1 VQVLVPRESNHVT
14 VDWLARRHFEELLRA
29 GVRILRYRHIM
40 IHSKTATVD
49 GVWSTVGSA
58 NIDRYSML
66 GNYEINL
73 EVYSKP
79 FADQMERMFELDKT
93 NADELTLAEWE
104 RRPLHERLVERAL
117 STLSP
122 LV

>member
-1 VQVLVPRESNHVT
+1 
-14 VDWLARRHFEELLRA
+14 
-29 GVRILRYRHIM
+29 M

-73 EVYSKP
+73 EVYSAR
-79 FADQMERMFELDKT
+79 FAPQMERMFELDKT
-93 NADELTLAEWE
+93 NADELTIEEWE
-104 RRPLHERLVERAL
+104 RRPLPAKIGERLL
-117 STLSP
+117 STLGP